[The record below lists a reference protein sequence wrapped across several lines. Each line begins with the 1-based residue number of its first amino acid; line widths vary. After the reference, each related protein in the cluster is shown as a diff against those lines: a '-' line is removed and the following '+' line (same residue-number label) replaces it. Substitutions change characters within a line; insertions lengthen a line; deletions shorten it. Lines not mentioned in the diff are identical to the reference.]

1 MNYSH
6 IASKILS
13 RPLLLEA
20 QYAAVFFS
28 AFGTRAGF
36 ESLMTSQ
43 GILDKEGMKKTAESY
58 QLREARFGQGKYT
71 PYAVKDGV
79 AVISIEGSLADKTGN
94 LEPES
99 GMTGYDGIK
108 AKLDMALSDS
118 SVKGVLLNV
127 DSPGGMVS
135 GAFDLAD
142 TIKAAK
148 AIKPVWSYAGD
159 TAASAAYLL
168 ASQASKM
175 YGSQTSSVGSI
186 GVIVAHKDMSQ
197 RMENEGIKVTL
208 ISSGKHKT
216 DGHPYGALP
225 DGVKEEMQS
234 EIDDLRDKFA
244 GYVADG
250 RGMNKQSILD
260 TEARVYPATK
270 AVEMG
275 LMDGV
280 ASFDKVLSLFSETF
294 ARSGEKQP
302 RGAQMSDQL
311 KTSPGLTDAEV
322 EKMMDMAKI
331 EGQKL
336 GAANERA
343 RIMAVLTHAESDGR
357 EATAKHLA
365 FATDMTAEAAGSL
378 MATLPK
384 TKPISAFPMGI
395 TEAADV
401 KAEAESTK
409 TSETEF
415 AEAAAVAAFAKM
427 GIKI

>member
-1 MNYSH
+1 MNYPH

-20 QYAAVFFS
+20 GYAAVFFS

-36 ESLMTSQ
+36 DSLMTNH

-58 QLREARFGQGKYT
+58 QIRQARFGNGKYT
-71 PYAVKDGV
+71 PYALKDGV

-99 GMTGYDGIK
+99 GMTGYDGIR
-108 AKLDMALSDS
+108 AKLDMALQDEA
-118 SVKGVLLNV
+118 VKGILLNV

-142 TIKAAK
+142 KIKQANS
-148 AIKPVWSYAGD
+148 IKPVWSYAGD

-168 ASQASKM
+168 ASQAQKI
-175 YGSQTSSVGSI
+175 YGSQTANVGSI
-186 GVIVAHKDMSQ
+186 GVIVAHADYSKMMDQ
-197 RMENEGIKVTL
+197 DGVKVTL
-208 ISSGKHKT
+208 ITSGEHKA
-216 DGHPYGALP
+216 DGNPYEKLP
-225 DGVKEEMQS
+225 EETRKNIQA
-234 EIDDLRDKFA
+234 ELDDLRDKFA

-260 TEARVYPATK
+260 TEARVYPASK

-275 LMDGV
+275 LMDGA
-280 ASFDKVLSLFSETF
+280 ASFEKVLSLFSETF
-294 ARSGEKQP
+294 ARSGEKSP
-302 RGAQMSDQL
+302 RGMQMSDQL

-343 RIMAVLTHAESDGR
+343 RIMAVLTHAEADGR

-384 TKPISAFPMGI
+384 TKPVAALPMGI

-409 TSETEF
+409 TSQAEF